1 MSLLT
6 TATLVVTPNANKTS
20 KLYSV
25 IPSNGN
31 GDFTVTR
38 ATTATRTNS
47 AGLIEVVP
55 YNLLTWSE
63 MFSDASWVKNN
74 SSITA
79 NTTTA
84 PDGTLTAD
92 TLTELATTAFHAIN
106 QSLTLNANKYTF
118 SFYAKPNGRN
128 FIQWNNSVVSD
139 YVNFNIATGAIGS
152 SQNVTNATTENV
164 GNGWYKCSFEYTAT
178 SATGTWYRLTLITSA
193 TSARLENYLGDGTSG
208 AFIWGAQI
216 NEGTPLTYLRTETR
230 LNIPRLDYS
239 LGSCPN
245 LLLEPQR
252 TNLATFSEQFD
263 NASWT
268 KDAGVI
274 VNANTTTSPS
284 GVQDADQINFTIN
297 NRAIYRAGT
306 STGAHMFSIYLKGE
320 GANIGKQI
328 QLIIGNV
335 GGTTNVTLTDQWQ
348 RFTADATSSSYVGI
362 TKVSSGQAD
371 SVLAWGAQL
380 EAGAYATSYIPT
392 TTASVTRN
400 ADSISLGNVY
410 TNGLISA
417 SGGTWFVELRN
428 NIPLTRDAN
437 TAGLNLDTILGT
449 NGFALRNNATSTRL
463 TISKYIASART
474 DLYVTT
480 TNTCKIAI
488 KWNGTTADIFENGT
502 KVVSA
507 TAFTTTAMQL
517 INGTSADVSKN
528 INQMALWATP
538 LTDTQ
543 LTQLT
548 TL

>member
-6 TATLVVTPNANKTS
+6 TATLVVTPNAGKTS

-47 AGLIEVVP
+47 AGLIES
-55 YNLLTWSE
+55 T
-63 MFSDASWVKNN
+63 
-74 SSITA
+74 TA
-79 NTTTA
+79 NMV
-84 PDGTLTAD
+84 
-92 TLTELATTAFHAIN
+92 
-106 QSLTLNANKYTF
+106 
-118 SFYAKPNGRN
+118 R
-128 FIQWNNSVVSD
+128 
-139 YVNFNIATGAIGS
+139 
-152 SQNVTNATTENV
+152 
-164 GNGWYKCSFEYTAT
+164 C
-178 SATGTWYRLTLITSA
+178 
-193 TSARLENYLGDGTSG
+193 
-208 AFIWGAQI
+208 
-216 NEGTPLTYLRTETR
+216 
-230 LNIPRLDYS
+230 DYS

-252 TNLATFSEQFD
+252 TNLALRSEEFD
-263 NASWT
+263 NVSWSKT
-268 KDAGVI
+268 GSAI
-274 VNANTTTSPS
+274 TSNTTTSPS
-284 GVQDADQINFTIN
+284 GIPTADTFVGDGVLGNHRVSQSFSATTGTVYTQTCYIKKNTNDFFQFYFAAGQFGAVAFANFDLN
-297 NRAIYRAGT
+297 NGVLGTVGAGSTASITNVGNGWYRCSIT
-306 STGAHMFSIYLKGE
+306 STAI
-320 GANIGKQI
+320 
-328 QLIIGNV
+328 
-335 GGTTNVTLTDQWQ
+335 VT
-348 RFTADATSSSYVGI
+348 ASSSI
-362 TKVSSGQAD
+362 NLSLISSTTSPRAESNTLST
-371 SVLAWGAQL
+371 SVFLWGAQI

-400 ADSISLGNVY
+400 ADIISLGNVY

-428 NIPLTRDAN
+428 NVPLTRDAN

-449 NGFALRNNATSTRL
+449 NGFALRNNATATRL

>member
-6 TATLVVTPNANKTS
+6 EATLVVTPNANKTG

-38 ATTATRTNS
+38 ATTATRVNS
-47 AGLIEVVP
+47 AGLVEVVP

-252 TNLATFSEQFD
+252 TNLALRSEEFD
-263 NASWT
+263 NSTWFKT
-268 KDAGVI
+268 AGI
-274 VNANTTTSPS
+274 VVTPNALISPS
-284 GVQDADQINFTIN
+284 GVLNADYIQFGAS
-297 NRAIYRAGT
+297 NRLISQTTSLGIGVV
-306 STGAHMFSIYLKGE
+306 STGSIYIKGTAGE
-320 GANIGKQI
+320 TIALG
-328 QLIIGNV
+328 V
-335 GGTTNVTLTDQWQ
+335 GGLDTLFTLNGNWQ
-348 RFTADATSSSYVGI
+348 RIEATKTSVNAVFNINTFGGATARNIY
-362 TKVSSGQAD
+362 
-371 SVLAWGAQL
+371 LWGAQL

-400 ADSISLGNVY
+400 SDVVNKTGISS
-410 TNGLISA
+410 LIGQTEGVIYWEGIS
-417 SGGTWFVELRN
+417 T
-428 NIPLTRDAN
+428 IQTD
-437 TAGLNLDTILGT
+437 ILGT
-449 NGFALRNNATSTRL
+449 NRSTVNGIYITKGSGNLFRIFIYNSSNVITLTDTIIRNS
-463 TISKYIASART
+463 
-474 DLYVTT
+474 
-480 TNTCKIAI
+480 NTKIAI
-488 KWNGTTADIFENGT
+488 SYKSGNTSLFVNGVKVATSSDSLTFNASLDAIRLNDDYLIGAGTYFTKSVLVYKTA
-502 KVVSA
+502 
-507 TAFTTTAMQL
+507 
-517 INGTSADVSKN
+517 
-528 INQMALWATP
+528 